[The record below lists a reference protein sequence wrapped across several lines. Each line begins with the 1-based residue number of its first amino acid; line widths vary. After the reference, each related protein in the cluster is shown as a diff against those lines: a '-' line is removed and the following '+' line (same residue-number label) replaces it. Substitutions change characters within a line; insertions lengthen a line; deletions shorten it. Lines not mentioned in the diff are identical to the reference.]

1 MKAAI
6 NNIRRKLMNSLTS
19 NVGERMI
26 VRRDFSLS
34 SNLPK
39 RILVVRP
46 NSRLGNQLMLT
57 PLLQEIEA
65 LLPGCKIDL
74 FVRGNLAP
82 ILFANYQQVDRITK
96 LPPKPFK
103 ELKKYLNTWVSLR
116 KYHYDLVFNVD
127 SGSSSGRL
135 CTKWVRGKAKYF
147 GDRYEQMNNKDATHM
162 AKWPVYNFRWFLSQL
177 GIAENIQPPQPLSLK
192 LTDFEKQNGEQLLK
206 KMLGNDKPTIMF
218 YTFAT
223 GEKCL
228 SKEWW
233 KPFFAQLRQRYGENY
248 NLLEV
253 LPKENVSQ
261 IDFDSLNYYSTD
273 IREMGAVMHSG
284 KVFITGDCGVMHLAS
299 SVGIP
304 TIALFSGDNIRTYEP
319 YNQGSASFL
328 TDEVT
333 LEELIACIDSII
345 PYSK

>member
-1 MKAAI
+1 MKATI
-6 NNIRRKLMNSLTS
+6 NRIRKKFMNSLTS
-19 NVGERMI
+19 GVGSRII
-26 VRRDFSLS
+26 VRKNFSLS
-34 SNLPK
+34 MDSPK

-57 PLLQEIEA
+57 PLLQEIEI
-65 LLPGCKIDL
+65 LLPDSKIDL

-82 ILFANYQQVDRITK
+82 ILFANYKQIDRIIK

-103 ELKKYLNTWVSLR
+103 QLKKYIGTWINLR
-116 KYHYDLVFNVD
+116 KHRYDLVFNVD
-127 SGSSSGRL
+127 SSSSSGRL
-135 CTKWVRGKAKYF
+135 CTKWVSGKAKYF
-147 GDRYEQMNNKDATHM
+147 GDDSDLKDNQDAIHM
-162 AKWPVYNFRWFLSQL
+162 AKWPVYNFRWFLGQL
-177 GIAENIQPPQPLSLK
+177 DIEVANSAPLPLSLK
-192 LTDFEKQNGEQLLK
+192 LSDSETQKGKELLT
-206 KMLGNDKPTIMF
+206 KMVGNDKPTIMF

-223 GEKCL
+223 GDKCL

-233 KPFFAQLRQRYGENY
+233 KPFFSELKRRYGNAY

-273 IREMGAVMHSG
+273 IREMGGVMHSG

-304 TIALFSGDNIRTYEP
+304 TIALFSRDNIRTYEP

-328 TDEVT
+328 SNEVSLQQLISRIDELVSYH
-333 LEELIACIDSII
+333 A
-345 PYSK
+345 